1 MSKQRK
7 EKFGRVLMIIIVAML
22 VISMMAYYVLTVLY
36 PTGN

>member
-1 MSKQRK
+1 MAKQRR
-7 EKFGRVLMIIIVAML
+7 EKFGRILIVIIVAML